1 MGFLNKKNGV
11 NNEITILMEEISHLI
26 SESQSVNNDVLKCEK
41 LLIKHIDDEFKK
53 IVKTDD
59 YQKYGVNNY
68 MLAFYENIFGDN
80 VKIICIISQGKTV
93 ECLNNF
99 LKQNKNRVENS
110 FNIDKKTLECKII
123 LHVYYVADKMI
134 NMNNEDSIFHEVEHL
149 YQYIMKKR
157 NVKNYNPLL
166 TDKTNYNSA
175 IELMNSGDILEKNIG
190 FVYYFSDYNEQ
201 DAMIQGLVGELK
213 ELKSFEIYNKY
224 QDSNTRK
231 YLKLYEKSISFIKRE
246 SDKNIDI
253 ICSRLGINKT
263 KLLKIGE
270 VGLNRFKKKIGK
282 VLNYLTY
289 NPLNE
294 AKKTLFN
301 EISEEMLKEINF

>member
-1 MGFLNKKNGV
+1 MGFLNEKNGI
-11 NNEITILMEEISHLI
+11 NNEITVLMEEVTHLI
-26 SESQSVNNDVLKCEK
+26 NESQSVNNDIFKCEK

-59 YQKYGVNNY
+59 YQKYGINNY
-68 MLAFYENIFGDN
+68 MLTFYENIFGDN
-80 VKIICIISQGKTV
+80 VKIICAISQGKTI

-110 FNIDKKTLECKII
+110 FNIDKKTFECKII
-123 LHVYYVADKMI
+123 LHVYYVVDKMI
-134 NMNNEDSIFHEVEHL
+134 NMNNKDSIFHKLEHL

-157 NVKNYNPLL
+157 NIKNYNPLL

-175 IELMNSGDILEKNIG
+175 IELMNSGDALEKNIG

-201 DAMIQGLVGELK
+201 DAMVQGLVGELK
-213 ELKSFEIYNKY
+213 ALKSFEIYSKY

-246 SDKNIDI
+246 TDENIDA

-270 VGLNRFKKKIGK
+270 DGLNRFKKKIGK

-294 AKKTLFN
+294 AKKTLFD
-301 EISEEMLKEINF
+301 EISEEILKEINF

>member
-1 MGFLNKKNGV
+1 MGFLNEKNGI
-11 NNEITILMEEISHLI
+11 NNEITILMEEVTHLI
-26 SESQSVNNDVLKCEK
+26 SESQSVNNDIFKCEK

-68 MLAFYENIFGDN
+68 MLTFYENIFGDN
-80 VKIICIISQGKTV
+80 VKIICAISQGKTI

-99 LKQNKNRVENS
+99 LKQSKNRVENS
-110 FNIDKKTLECKII
+110 FNIDKKTFECKII
-123 LHVYYVADKMI
+123 LHVYYVVDKMI
-134 NMNNEDSIFHEVEHL
+134 NMNNKDSIFHELEHL

-157 NVKNYNPLL
+157 NIKNYNPLL

-175 IELMNSGDILEKNIG
+175 IELMNLGDVLEKNIG

-201 DAMIQGLVGELK
+201 DAMVQGLVGELK
-213 ELKSFEIYNKY
+213 ALKSFEIYSKY

-246 SDKNIDI
+246 TDENIDA

-270 VGLNRFKKKIGK
+270 DGLNRFKKKIGK

-294 AKKTLFN
+294 AKKTLFD
-301 EISEEMLKEINF
+301 EISEEILKEINF